1 MPKVKEILIKRKWGE
16 ELKSACLSDA
26 KEEEDSEIILTK
38 NQYSLMIAELWRIV
52 RTFKKRRNQQGNIE
66 IWFWKN

>member
-16 ELKSACLSDA
+16 ELKSACLPDA
-26 KEEEDSEIILTK
+26 EEEDSEIVLTK